1 MVSLLVAFSLGLLVL
16 FSYFLRVS
24 RDMRRGLREM
34 ERLTR
39 EVEALLEE
47 GAPRQA

>member
-1 MVSLLVAFSLGLLVL
+1 MVGLLVVLSAGFVTL
-16 FSYFLRVS
+16 FGFFFWVS
-24 RDMRRGLREM
+24 REMRRGLREM

-39 EVEALLEE
+39 EVEALLDE

>member
-1 MVSLLVAFSLGLLVL
+1 MVGLLVVFSVSFITL
-16 FSYFLRVS
+16 FGFFFRVS
-24 RDMRRGLREM
+24 REMRRGLREM

-39 EVEALLEE
+39 EVEALLDE